1 MIAKDEI
8 SNWINSFITVVSI
21 IEEPVHWSSLKIN
34 RLVLYDRD
42 LCHERLKGHTNVI
55 LVIYFLLKQL
65 IVTKTGASLGRF
77 CFELRCQRFMVSTV
91 KLLTV
96 GLSDVCES
104 KTDLQLQ
111 LLYYFI
117 FHKFFSDNTGKV
129 PRVQGCPFLKLHYT
143 KWSFVTYQ
151 VTMKLTVIY

>member
-1 MIAKDEI
+1 MK
-8 SNWINSFITVVSI
+8 VVSI
-21 IEEPVHWSSLKIN
+21 IQKPVHWSSLKIN
-34 RLVLYDRD
+34 GLVLYDRD
-42 LCHERLKGHTNVI
+42 FFHERLKGHTNVI
-55 LVIYFLLKQL
+55 LVIYLLLKQL

-77 CFELRCQRFMVSTV
+77 CFELQCQMFMVSTV
-91 KLLTV
+91 KFLTV
-96 GLSDVCES
+96 GLSHVCES

-129 PRVQGCPFLKLHYT
+129 PRFQGWPFLKLDYT
-143 KWSFVTYQ
+143 NLSFVTYQ

>member
-1 MIAKDEI
+1 M
-8 SNWINSFITVVSI
+8 TVVSI
-21 IEEPVHWSSLKIN
+21 IWEPVHWSSLKIN

-42 LCHERLKGHTNVI
+42 LCHERLKGHTKVI
-55 LVIYFLLKQL
+55 VVIYLLKQL

-77 CFELRCQRFMVSTV
+77 CFELPCQRFMVSTV
-91 KLLTV
+91 KLLTA
-96 GLSDVCES
+96 GLSHACES
-104 KTDLQLQ
+104 KTDQQLQ

-143 KWSFVTYQ
+143 NWSFVTHQ